1 MPSFITHWQDW
12 ALSGGLLAG
21 ALLLGLLAHS
31 LLFVTMKRLAVRTNS
46 VLDDSILRH
55 GRRRSRWVFPL
66 LATMLVLPSTILP
79 AWILGPI
86 RHLVGLGLVL
96 AVAWIVV
103 LAVEVVADLLT
114 ARAHANA
121 LDSLTARKLATQVQV
136 FRRIA
141 IVIVAIVTVAI
152 MLMTI
157 PGVSQIG
164 ASLLASAG
172 LAGLVVGMAM
182 RPTLS
187 NIVAGIQLAL
197 TQPIRVEDAVIVEG
211 EWGWVEEITATY
223 VVVRTWDWRRL
234 VLPLS
239 YFIERPFQNWTHKS
253 SNLLGAVH
261 LYVDYTVPLDELR
274 AELRRIVEST
284 DKWDGNV
291 CVLQVTDTREHT
303 IELRAL
309 ADGRDAGTTWDLRC
323 YIRERLIRFLQER
336 YPQSLPRTRAELRPA
351 DAG

>member
-1 MPSFITHWQDW
+1 
-12 ALSGGLLAG
+12 
-21 ALLLGLLAHS
+21 
-31 LLFVTMKRLAVRTNS
+31 
-46 VLDDSILRH
+46 
-55 GRRRSRWVFPL
+55 
-66 LATMLVLPSTILP
+66 
-79 AWILGPI
+79 
-86 RHLVGLGLVL
+86 
-96 AVAWIVV
+96 
-103 LAVEVVADLLT
+103 
-114 ARAHANA
+114 
-121 LDSLTARKLATQVQV
+121 
-136 FRRIA
+136 
-141 IVIVAIVTVAI
+141 
-152 MLMTI
+152 
-157 PGVSQIG
+157 
-164 ASLLASAG
+164 
-172 LAGLVVGMAM
+172 
-182 RPTLS
+182 
-187 NIVAGIQLAL
+187 
-197 TQPIRVEDAVIVEG
+197 VEDAVIVEG